1 MACSLPPLNPPKR
14 KAKGSSDYYH
24 YFLRSF
30 VVKLRKHLSRM
41 HTARL
46 VTVRASVSVATTRY
60 RSGGGLIS
68 DVQGDG
74 GGGLG

>member
-1 MACSLPPLNPPKR
+1 
-14 KAKGSSDYYH
+14 
-24 YFLRSF
+24 
-30 VVKLRKHLSRM
+30 M